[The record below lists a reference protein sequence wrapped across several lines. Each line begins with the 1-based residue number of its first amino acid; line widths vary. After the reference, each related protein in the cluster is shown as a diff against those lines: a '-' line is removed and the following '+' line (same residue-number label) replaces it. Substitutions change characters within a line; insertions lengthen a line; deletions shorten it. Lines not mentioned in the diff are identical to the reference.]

1 MRFLLFTVIWYRR
14 TDYDL
19 NKDKIDL
26 NRGWLKNHTVVNSF
40 SNEKML
46 FSPTLPVCKLRL
58 NRAPSSCILTWQNNE
73 LSALNPF
80 SRLWIMGTGLEV
92 TRTDWVNWQSSW
104 VLFSIASNPERSEA
118 VGSNTQTSPFP
129 VTLTRLPANGLD
141 CVAITEFMP
150 IGKKNKRTFRVYL
163 IELKHVRFRHCGI
176 YGT

>member
-1 MRFLLFTVIWYRR
+1 MTSIGTKLTSELRRLIEKSLWILFKRKNALLFPY
-14 TDYDL
+14 
-19 NKDKIDL
+19 
-26 NRGWLKNHTVVNSF
+26 
-40 SNEKML
+40 
-46 FSPTLPVCKLRL
+46 LPVCKLRL

-150 IGKKNKRTFRVYL
+150 IRKLTFFSFRIPNW
-163 IELKHVRFRHCGI
+163 IETCPFQTLWNLRNVE
-176 YGT
+176 